1 LLVPSLNRV
10 SEIIS
15 IESILKLIVTS
26 YLDIVKLISTR
37 YYSRMKEKSG
47 RSYQLYNFV
56 ERLSN
61 LLRAEGWRVGKTHG
75 LQPIQ
80 LQMLGYLTI
89 CNRYSNTPAGVAEYF
104 GLTKGTVSQSLIAL
118 ETQGLIGKQADSK
131 DGRVVHI
138 LVTTA
143 GQLIVDED
151 LPPALLCTAL
161 NELSTAE
168 QEQATHLLKRLLV
181 ALQKAHQTRS
191 FGVCSSCRY
200 HQVEGSDSFRCGLT
214 QEPLTNE
221 EIGLICR
228 EHQSAE
234 IGA

>member
-1 LLVPSLNRV
+1 
-10 SEIIS
+10 
-15 IESILKLIVTS
+15 
-26 YLDIVKLISTR
+26 
-37 YYSRMKEKSG
+37 MKEKSG
-47 RSYQLYNFV
+47 HSYQLYNFI

-61 LLRAEGWRVGKTHG
+61 LLRAEGWRAGKMHG

-80 LQMLGYLTI
+80 LQMLSYLTI

-118 ETQGLIGKQADSK
+118 ETQGLIEKQASSK

-138 LVTTA
+138 LVTRS
-143 GQLIVDED
+143 GELIVDEK
-151 LPPALLCTAL
+151 LPPALLSTAL

-168 QEQATHLLKRLLV
+168 QEQANHLLKRLLV
-181 ALQKAHQTRS
+181 ALHKAHNMRS

-200 HQVEGSDSFRCGLT
+200 HQVEGRDSFRCGLT
-214 QEPLTNE
+214 QESLTNE
-221 EIGLICR
+221 ETGLICR

-234 IGA
+234 TGD